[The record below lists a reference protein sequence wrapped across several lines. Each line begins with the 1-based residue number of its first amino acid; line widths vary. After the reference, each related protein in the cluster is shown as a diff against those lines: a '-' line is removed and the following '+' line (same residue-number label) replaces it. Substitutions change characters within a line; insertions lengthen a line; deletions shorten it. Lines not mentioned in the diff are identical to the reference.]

1 MTNPFSQEDEDAL
14 DTLFQRYRDACPE
27 LEPGVN
33 FMPQLWSRIDSRHTF
48 SFVFGRLSKT
58 FATVSAGLCL
68 LLAVLN
74 LMSSPQLAPSYT
86 DALLSD
92 SSAEQTYFT
101 EAIRS
106 TPPIENFSPR

>member
-1 MTNPFSQEDEDAL
+1 MTNSFSRQDEEAL
-14 DTLFQRYRDACPE
+14 DQLFERYRHACPE
-27 LEPGVN
+27 PEPDVN
-33 FMPQLWSRIDSRHTF
+33 FMPQLWSRIESRHTF

-68 LLAVLN
+68 LLAALN
-74 LMSSPQLAPSYT
+74 LMSTPQLAPSYT

-106 TPPIENFSPR
+106 TPIADNVAPR